1 MIRLALLGLA
11 SAALAPVRAV
21 RAVCAVACDV
31 LMVCVCPVATLDG
44 IEEDDDD

>member
-1 MIRLALLGLA
+1 MMRLALLGLA
-11 SAALAPVRAV
+11 VAALAPV

-44 IEEDDDD
+44 IEEDDEWH